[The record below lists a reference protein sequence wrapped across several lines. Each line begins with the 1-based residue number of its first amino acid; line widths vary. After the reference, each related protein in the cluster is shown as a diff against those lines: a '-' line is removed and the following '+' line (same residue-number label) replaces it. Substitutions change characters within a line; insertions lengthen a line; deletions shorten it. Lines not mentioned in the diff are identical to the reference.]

1 MEGADR
7 KVPDEDPAC
16 HLLAI
21 GEFLEAVVVMAR
33 LACGAGIRDLLLER
47 SEIARARH
55 LWKLV
60 RFGRH
65 LVHLAVE
72 VRAALPDLGLRARVA
87 MVGIVAEESLWHA
100 RQHR

>member
-21 GEFLEAVVVMAR
+21 GEFLEAVVVIAR

-65 LVHLAVE
+65 LVPLAVE
-72 VRAALPDLGLRARVA
+72 VRAGLSAFGLCPRVA
-87 MVGIVAEESLWHA
+87 MVGCGARESLGA
-100 RQHR
+100 AS